1 MNRRIDRVNML
12 LRKEI
17 SRVMANE
24 LRDPRLSQ
32 VVSVTHVD
40 TTSNLRFAKVY
51 VSVLG
56 GDEDKRGTMD
66 ALNSASGYIHR
77 TVRDSVT
84 LKVMPF
90 LRFQLDESI
99 ERGAALSDMI
109 EGAVGDAET
118 EPAQDESPLPS

>member
-99 ERGAALSDMI
+99 ERGALLSNMI
-109 EGAVGDAET
+109 EDAVVEEGEQ
-118 EPAQDESPLPS
+118 PAQDESPLPS

>member
-24 LRDPRLSQ
+24 LRDPRLSK

-99 ERGAALSDMI
+99 ERGALLSDMI
-109 EGAVGDAET
+109 EDAVAEEGAQPE
-118 EPAQDESPLPS
+118 QDQSPLA

>member
-17 SRVMANE
+17 SRVVAND

-77 TVRDSVT
+77 TVRDNVT

-90 LRFQLDESI
+90 LKFQLDESI
-99 ERGAALSDMI
+99 ERGALLSDMI
-109 EGAVGDAET
+109 EDTVADPEAVNG
-118 EPAQDESPLPS
+118 

>member
-24 LRDPRLSQ
+24 LRDPRLSK

-40 TTSNLRFAKVY
+40 TTSNLRFARVY

-77 TVRDSVT
+77 TVRDNVT

-99 ERGAALSDMI
+99 ERGALLANMI
-109 EGAVGDAET
+109 EGAAAE
-118 EPAQDESPLPS
+118 EGAQPAQDESPLS